1 MANYDSLTGI
11 ANRANIMNQ
20 LAKTIE
26 ISNRSKMKFALF
38 VCDLDNFKQIN
49 DEYGH
54 IIGDKALKY
63 AAQAVR
69 RVLRNT
75 DAVGR
80 FGGDEFL
87 IIQQFVRDRGDV
99 DTLIDRIFEELKIP
113 FIVNDKEIQIKL
125 SIGVSMFPDNTTD
138 FETLI
143 NQADSAMYEAKKREG
158 CTLRY
163 FETQASGFSGLNTL
177 KNLPEVS
184 DMVDS

>member
-1 MANYDSLTGI
+1 
-11 ANRANIMNQ
+11 
-20 LAKTIE
+20 
-26 ISNRSKMKFALF
+26 
-38 VCDLDNFKQIN
+38 
-49 DEYGH
+49 
-54 IIGDKALKY
+54 LKC

-75 DAVGR
+75 DSVGR

-99 DTLIDRIFEELKIP
+99 ETLIDRIFEELKTP
-113 FIVNDKEIQIKL
+113 FIINDKEIQIKL

-158 CTLRY
+158 CTLSY
-163 FETQASGFSGLNTL
+163 FEPQASGFSGLNAL
-177 KNLPEVS
+177 KNLPEVF